1 MNLEDEEASLMKNL
15 GQPLLSKK
23 ENKGKSGDGGS
34 REKTNNSTSFNYSNL
49 ARSFGSVCLH
59 NHRSLS
65 HCPFLVILQNWQF
78 ESSIV

>member
-34 REKTNNSTSFNYSNL
+34 RE
-49 ARSFGSVCLH
+49 
-59 NHRSLS
+59 
-65 HCPFLVILQNWQF
+65 
-78 ESSIV
+78 